1 MDLSEFAKNAK
12 TTDEITVDRLKCI
25 LSKNA
30 VKIKQCKRRYL
41 QALPYYIEEREKRLA
56 EFDEIQARKTGGFS
70 GSPPKEGVAPLP
82 TFDSALDPEAIF
94 RAE

>member
-12 TTDEITVDRLKCI
+12 TTDEITVDRFKCI

-41 QALPYYIEEREKRLA
+41 QALPYYIEERE
-56 EFDEIQARKTGGFS
+56 
-70 GSPPKEGVAPLP
+70 
-82 TFDSALDPEAIF
+82 
-94 RAE
+94 